1 MSEGLI
7 LMETGAVRL
16 EVDGQVVGRMEL
28 EDSKPGF
35 EFLGEVSALLR
46 TPTKATAIAEKPC
59 TLVLIPTHKL
69 EDVFRAAPSLAVRL
83 AQSLCKKLV
92 AASEAALTRK

>member
-1 MSEGLI
+1 
-7 LMETGAVRL
+7 MESGAVSFH
-16 EVDGQVVGRMEL
+16 VNGNQVGLMDLGDASE
-28 EDSKPGF
+28 EI

-46 TPTKATAIAEKPC
+46 TPVKATAIAEKPC
-59 TLVLIPTHKL
+59 KIIIIPTDKL

-92 AASEAALTRK
+92 AACDTAPRNK